1 MGFGFGVAGLL
12 KTSIWPWILEFEIM
26 VLLGL
31 VKDEADDEREDDGEG
46 NDDEEELLLPT
57 FFS

>member
-1 MGFGFGVAGLL
+1 MGFGFGVVGLL
-12 KTSIWPWILEFEIM
+12 KTSIWPWILEFEIV

-31 VKDEADDEREDDGEG
+31 AKDEADDEREDAGEG
-46 NDDEEELLLPT
+46 NDDEEALLLLT